1 MQNAYLRASAET
13 EEELQALL
21 DTKAV
26 LIYMDSG
33 YFSPETW
40 GKWTRKAHE
49 AGKLL
54 LLRLPHIFRREG
66 AEFLREHQEKLRG
79 ASFDGFLLRS
89 FEELPWLIRTG
100 LLEESGG
107 TGTEG
112 SGAREPMLV
121 TDYNLYGW
129 NSLSE
134 SLMAEI
140 FRRNLSGEGWE
151 EKPSRGPGES
161 RELWETLPL
170 ELNEGELAALCKKT
184 EPAIRHELLVYGRAP
199 MMVSAQCIR
208 RTVKGCD
215 QKPCVMELSDR
226 KGVRLPVKN
235 NCTFCYNTI
244 LNSRP
249 TVLYDLP
256 EVIRHIGPDSIRYE
270 FTTESGKEVKEILS
284 GKRIYRENEF
294 TRGYLRRG
302 VE

>member
-13 EEELQALL
+13 KEQLLALL
-21 DTKAV
+21 DTEAE

-40 GKWTRKAHE
+40 GKWTREAHE

-66 AEFLREHQEKLRG
+66 AAYLTEHQEELRG

-100 LLEESGG
+100 LLKEAGG
-107 TGTEG
+107 TGEEESRVRG
-112 SGAREPMLV
+112 PMLV

-134 SLMAEI
+134 ALMAEI
-140 FRRNLSGEGWE
+140 FRRAISGEGRE
-151 EKPSRGPGES
+151 EKPSRGQGEPW
-161 RELWETLPL
+161 ELWETLPL
-170 ELNEGELAALCKKT
+170 ELNEGELAALCRKA

-215 QKPCVMELSDR
+215 KKPCVMELSDR

>member
-13 EEELQALL
+13 EEQLQALL
-21 DTKAV
+21 DTKAE

-33 YFSPETW
+33 YFPPETW
-40 GKWTRKAHE
+40 GTWTRKAHE

-54 LLRLPHIFRREG
+54 LLRLPHIFRRKG

-100 LLEESGG
+100 LLEQAGG

-140 FRRNLSGEGWE
+140 FRRNLSGKGRE
-151 EKPSRGPGES
+151 EKSSRGPGES

-226 KGVRLPVKN
+226 KG
-235 NCTFCYNTI
+235 
-244 LNSRP
+244 RP

>member
-1 MQNAYLRASAET
+1 
-13 EEELQALL
+13 
-21 DTKAV
+21 
-26 LIYMDSG
+26 MDSG
-33 YFSPETW
+33 YFPPETW

-66 AEFLREHQEKLRG
+66 AAYLTEHQEELRT

-100 LLEESGG
+100 LLEEAGG
-107 TGTEG
+107 TGAEG
-112 SGAREPMLV
+112 NGARRSMLV

-140 FRRNLSGEGWE
+140 FRRAISGEGRE
-151 EKPSRGPGES
+151 ENPSRGQGEPW
-161 RELWETLPL
+161 ELWETLPL
-170 ELNEGELAALCKKT
+170 ELNEGELAALCRKA

-215 QKPCVMELSDR
+215 KKPCVMELSDR
-226 KGVRLPVKN
+226 KGARLPVKN